1 MTENIFKNKQNEKSK
16 RVSCW
21 PLGRQVATL
30 HQNRYLPGIYSKEI
44 LALEPK
50 DAEMLIFHVYKRKV
64 ANTLNVHQQRT
75 SLSHIKGYLPKEH
88 AEAVKSDKI
97 DLHVNTRFIINSFA

>member
-30 HQNRYLPGIYSKEI
+30 HQNKNLPGIYSKEI
-44 LALEPK
+44 LTLEPK
-50 DAEMLIFHVYKRKV
+50 DAETLIFHVYKRNV
-64 ANTLNVHQQRT
+64 ANTLNVQQRT
-75 SLSHIKGYLPKEH
+75 GLSHTKGYLPKEH
-88 AEAVKSDKI
+88 AEAVKSDEI
-97 DLHVNTRFIINSFA
+97 DLHVNTRFIIDSFA